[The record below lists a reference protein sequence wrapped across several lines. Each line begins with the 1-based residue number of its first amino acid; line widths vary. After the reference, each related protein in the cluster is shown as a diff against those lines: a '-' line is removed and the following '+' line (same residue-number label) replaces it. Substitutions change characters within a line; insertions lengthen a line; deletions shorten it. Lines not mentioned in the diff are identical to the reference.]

1 MCPQLLYMCPEL
13 IYESPELIYERP
25 EPRYVSGAT
34 IFVSGATYY
43 TGISGY
49 LALSILLH
57 QVLQVEV
64 HVVFAQNVIAQGVF
78 VVYSNLESALHKLLV
93 QEGECLIED
102 DVFPA
107 SLQSSHSSAAG
118 YSTAR
123 KAKPGLFKKGLTL
136 SLYDVFCLSLPNCSH
151 T

>member
-1 MCPQLLYMCPEL
+1 MCVRSYHICVR
-13 IYESPELIYERP
+13 S
-25 EPRYVSGAT
+25 
-34 IFVSGATYY
+34 YY
-43 TGISGY
+43 TGFSGY

-78 VVYSNLESALHKLLV
+78 VVYSNLESALHELLV
-93 QEGECLIED
+93 QEGERLVED

-107 SLQSSHSSAAG
+107 SLQSSHSSAAR

-123 KAKPGLFKKGLTL
+123 KAKPGLFKKASHYPCTMSFACHCPIAAIHKGL
-136 SLYDVFCLSLPNCSH
+136 CGP
-151 T
+151 

>member
-1 MCPQLLYMCPEL
+1 MCPQLLYMCRKL
-13 IYESPELIYERP
+13 LYDSPELPYECP
-25 EPRYVSGAT
+25 ELLYVSGAT
-34 IFVSGATYY
+34 IYVSGATI

-107 SLQSSHSSAAG
+107 SL
-118 YSTAR
+118 
-123 KAKPGLFKKGLTL
+123 
-136 SLYDVFCLSLPNCSH
+136 
-151 T
+151 